1 MQKQIDVRCEC
12 EGTGYVAVVDNGGD
26 GVDYVE
32 CAQHNPAYQDPRSLK

>member
-1 MQKQIDVRCEC
+1 MQKQTDVRCEC
-12 EGTGYVAVVDNGGD
+12 DGTGYVAVVDNGGD